1 VHGNR
6 RVFSEDGPRADWL
19 RLIEDFPDRFM
30 LGTDPC
36 CGLASRYDEMI
47 LEFRTLLLPYLS
59 STTMKMVAYSNAQKF
74 FGLED

>member
-1 VHGNR
+1 
-6 RVFSEDGPRADWL
+6 
-19 RLIEDFPDRFM
+19 
-30 LGTDPC
+30 
-36 CGLASRYDEMI
+36 MI